1 MAEILKERILPEKKP
16 VRNLWRHADFMK
28 LWVGQTIS
36 LTGSQI
42 TLLALPLTAALVL
55 QSTPAQMG
63 ILSAVEYMPFLL
75 FGMFAG
81 VYLDYVKRR
90 AVLIATDLIRA
101 VLLMIIPIIAIFHL
115 LHIEYLY
122 VIGFMVGI
130 CNTLYAVAYQSYVPV
145 LVEREQLVEAN
156 SKLELSRSITEVSG
170 PGVAGF
176 LVQLLSGPMAI
187 FLDVLS
193 FLVSATLT
201 GSIRKTENVPGQK
214 SQRKNV
220 WQDMLEGVQVVW
232 NDQRLRAIAAC
243 SATTNFFNYMLITL
257 FVLFVLRE
265 LGISAFILGLIVSAS
280 SVGGL
285 VGALI
290 SRFVVKRLGLGP
302 TIVVTAFLSGPGNM
316 LVPLAFGPQWL
327 AITILITGR
336 FLVGMAVTT
345 YNVNQVSLR
354 QSLVPERLQGRM
366 NASMRTIVWGAI
378 PLGSLVGGFLGEI
391 IGLRPTLF
399 IAAIGGVFAFLW
411 VALSP
416 TNTLINDRRRCF
428 CQGIG
433 ITVIG

>member
-1 MAEILKERILPEKKP
+1 MAEILKERVLPEKKP
-16 VRNLWRHADFMK
+16 ARNLWRHADFMK

-55 QSTPAQMG
+55 QATPAQMG

-90 AVLIATDLIRA
+90 PVMVAADLIRA
-101 VLLMIIPIIAIFHL
+101 ALLVIIPIIAIFHL
-115 LHIEYLY
+115 LDIEYLY
-122 VIGFMVGI
+122 IIGFLVGI

-145 LVEREQLVEAN
+145 LVEREKLVEAN

-193 FLVSATLT
+193 FLISATLT

-220 WQDMLEGVQVVW
+220 WQDMVEGVQVVW

-243 SATTNFFNYMLITL
+243 SATTNFFNYMLMTL

-265 LGISAFILGLIVSAS
+265 LGINAFILGLIIAAS

-302 TIVVTAFLSGPGNM
+302 TIVVTALISGPGNM
-316 LVPLAFGPQWL
+316 LVPLALGPQWL
-327 AITILITGR
+327 VITILITGR

-378 PLGSLVGGFLGEI
+378 PLGSLVGGFLGGI

-399 IAAIGGVFAFLW
+399 IAAIGGGFAFLW
-411 VALSP
+411 VAFSPVRTLSS
-416 TNTLINDRRRCF
+416 TTEQDASSGTTEL
-428 CQGIG
+428 QS
-433 ITVIG
+433 